1 MDKSSDEYMIMRYKL
16 GQERQKVSFKKWQ
29 DSHEG
34 EAKLYY
40 ELNKKRL
47 NLRSTEL
54 RRQKNNAKKALKLRE
69 LEERASEALLCDIL

>member
-1 MDKSSDEYMIMRYKL
+1 MDKTSDEYMIMRYKQAQQ
-16 GQERQKVSFKKWQ
+16 GRKVAFKKWQ

-47 NLRSTEL
+47 NLRSAEL
-54 RRQKNNAKKALKLRE
+54 RRQKNNAIKALKLQE
-69 LEERASEALLCDIL
+69 LEERASEALVSDL